1 MIGIDLNKP
10 VLYRYA
16 SFRFFQKKE
25 HHVTRFC
32 SEDVLLLVYD
42 GVLRFSEDGEE
53 QEVCAGEY
61 YIQRKNRLQDGAV
74 ASDAPKYLYVHFD
87 GVWTDSADALAYRG
101 SFDVQL
107 LFDLMSR
114 LDSATHQKEPYC
126 DKQYLFLK
134 LLLSLRK
141 KPEKKSL
148 VRALIGYVDG
158 NIQKNISLSDICEEF
173 HYSKNYVI
181 QIFNREFGMSPIQYI
196 NEVRIQRA
204 MYLLETTSRPIAE
217 IADDCGYSDYAYFYK
232 RFLEK
237 TGASPL
243 AWRRQ
248 IRGIPHMDE

>member
-1 MIGIDLNKP
+1 MTGIDLNKP

-25 HHVTRFC
+25 YHITRVC
-32 SEDVLLLVYD
+32 HENVLRLVYD
-42 GVLRFSEDGEE
+42 GVLRFSEDGRE

-61 YIQRKNRLQDGAV
+61 YIQRKNCLQVGAV

-87 GVWTDSADALAYRG
+87 GVWTDSANALAYRG

-114 LDSATHQKEPYC
+114 LDNASHQKEPHC

-141 KPEKKSL
+141 QPEKKPRA
-148 VRALIGYVDG
+148 RALIEYVDG
-158 NIQKNISLSDICEEF
+158 NIKKNISLSDVCEEF
-173 HYSKNYVI
+173 HYSKNYMI
-181 QIFNREFGMSPIQYI
+181 QIFNKEFGMSPVQYI
-196 NEVRIQRA
+196 NEARIKRA
-204 MYLLETTSRPIAE
+204 MYLLETTSSSIAE

-232 RFLEK
+232 RFVEK
-237 TGASPL
+237 TGVSPL

-248 IRGIPHMDE
+248 IREFPYMDE